1 MANYTLTQKAV
12 DDLTE
17 IWDYTFD
24 EWSEEQADR
33 YYKLLLLS
41 CEEIA
46 KKNVIGK
53 EYPEILKGLRGF
65 KSNKHIIFYIKL
77 EENIEVIR
85 ILHESMDLKNRIIE

>member
-53 EYPEILKGLRGF
+53 
-65 KSNKHIIFYIKL
+65 
-77 EENIEVIR
+77 
-85 ILHESMDLKNRIIE
+85 